1 MENSIK
7 NKFIC
12 EIIEIFIK
20 EVSKEDVKTKLNAYV
35 IEPSFTY
42 IFEKLY
48 PYILI
53 TTIVFFL
60 LFFMAMVILYLLI
73 RK

>member
-1 MENSIK
+1 MENSIQ
-7 NKFIC
+7 NKFMC
-12 EIIEIFIK
+12 EIIEILIK
-20 EVSKEDVKTKLNAYV
+20 EVSKEDVKTKLNAYL

-48 PYILI
+48 PYILM
-53 TTIVFFL
+53 TTIIFFL
-60 LFFMAMVILYLLI
+60 LFFMARVIIYLLI

>member
-1 MENSIK
+1 MENSIQ
-7 NKFIC
+7 NKFMC
-12 EIIEIFIK
+12 EIIEILIK
-20 EVSKEDVKTKLNAYV
+20 EVSKEDVKTKLNAYL

-48 PYILI
+48 PYILM
-53 TTIVFFL
+53 TTIIFFL
-60 LFFMAMVILYLLI
+60 LFFMAMVIIYLLI

>member
-1 MENSIK
+1 MEHSIK
-7 NKFIC
+7 NKFMN

-20 EVSKEDVKTKLNAYV
+20 EVSKEEVKTKLNTHL

-48 PYILI
+48 PYILM
-53 TTIVFFL
+53 TTIIFFL
-60 LFFMAMVILYLLI
+60 IFFMALVILYLLI